1 MAPTRCG
8 ESSASTVETVQDA
21 VRLTVYESRDAA
33 EQRMAPK
40 AIAQGMNVPA
50 SILYDIA
57 DDTRERKLRAEEV
70 PSLILTTKNY
80 LVLDVLE
87 RAVGRVGVK
96 LPQGDAVTLA
106 QSSVVIKEFG
116 QFLEKLAE
124 AAPDGYSKSEAR
136 RVRAEGE
143 QVVSL
148 ILGLVKEVESQAK
161 AGRR

>member
-1 MAPTRCG
+1 MAPNFTR
-8 ESSASTVETVQDA
+8 ENSVETVQDA
-21 VRLTVYESRDAA
+21 VRLTVYESRDGAG
-33 EQRMAPK
+33 ERLAPK

-57 DDTRERKLRAEEV
+57 DDTRDRKLRAEEV
-70 PSLILTTKNY
+70 PSLVQTTNNF

-96 LPQGDAVTLA
+96 LPQGDPVTLA

-116 QFLEKLAE
+116 QFLEELGKAAPHGYTRAE
-124 AAPDGYSKSEAR
+124 ARK
-136 RVRAEGE
+136 VRTEGE
-143 QVVSL
+143 QVVAL